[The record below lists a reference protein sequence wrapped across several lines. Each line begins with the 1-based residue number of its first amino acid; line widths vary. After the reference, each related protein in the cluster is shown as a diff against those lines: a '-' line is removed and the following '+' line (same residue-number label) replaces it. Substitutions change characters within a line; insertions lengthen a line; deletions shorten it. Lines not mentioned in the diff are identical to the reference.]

1 MKLLTLYLALFFSAI
16 ASAETTKQSIPMQ
29 IENNHN
35 FYVHSSIEGAGFTSL
50 LVDTGS
56 GYSTITEK
64 TLRELQKT
72 GNAVY
77 LKKLQGVLADGSVQ
91 KVSVYRISGINI
103 GQNCHIKDI
112 EVAVFPSASREILGL
127 NTLSK
132 VAPFTFSMNPP
143 YLSLSNCNKVSS

>member
-1 MKLLTLYLALFFSAI
+1 MFFSTI
-16 ASAETTKQSIPMQ
+16 TCAETTQSIPMQ
-29 IENNHN
+29 IRNNHN
-35 FYVHSSIEGAGFTSL
+35 FYVDSSIEGAGLTSL

-64 TLRELQKT
+64 TLRSLQKT
-72 GNAVY
+72 GKAVY
-77 LKKLQGVLADGSVQ
+77 LKKLKGVLADGSVQ

-103 GQNCHIKDI
+103 GQNCHIRDI

-132 VAPFTFSMNPP
+132 VAPFTFSMDPP
-143 YLSLSNCNKVSS
+143 FLSLSNCTKV

>member
-1 MKLLTLYLALFFSAI
+1 MKLITLCLALFFSTI
-16 ASAETTKQSIPMQ
+16 TCAETTQSIPMQ
-29 IENNHN
+29 IRNNHN
-35 FYVHSSIEGAGFTSL
+35 FYVNSSIEGAGSTSL

-72 GNAVY
+72 GKAVY
-77 LKKLQGVLADGSVQ
+77 LKKLKGVLADGSVQ

-103 GQNCHIKDI
+103 GQNCHIRDI

-132 VAPFTFSMNPP
+132 VAPFTFSMDPP
-143 YLSLSNCNKVSS
+143 SLSLSNCTEV

>member
-1 MKLLTLYLALFFSAI
+1 MLYLALFFSAI
-16 ASAETTKQSIPMQ
+16 VTAETAIQSIPMQ
-29 IENNHN
+29 TKNNHT
-35 FYVHSSIEGAGFTSL
+35 FYVHSSIEGAGLTSL

-77 LKKLQGVLADGSVQ
+77 LKKLQGVLADGSVR

-103 GQNCHIKDI
+103 GQSCHVPDI
-112 EVAVFPSASREILGL
+112 EVAVFPSGSRQILGL

-132 VAPFTFSMNPP
+132 VAPFTFSMDPP
-143 YLSLSNCNKVSS
+143 SLSLSNCNKV